1 MGDLCGNIQSTSV
14 GFPGRWCFTVSGFMS
29 SFTAF
34 AAVFATTQ
42 VPLAIMEVL
51 SLLLIMKY
59 VVQVKGDVLVNLQV
73 LTSVA

>member
-1 MGDLCGNIQSTSV
+1 
-14 GFPGRWCFTVSGFMS
+14 MS